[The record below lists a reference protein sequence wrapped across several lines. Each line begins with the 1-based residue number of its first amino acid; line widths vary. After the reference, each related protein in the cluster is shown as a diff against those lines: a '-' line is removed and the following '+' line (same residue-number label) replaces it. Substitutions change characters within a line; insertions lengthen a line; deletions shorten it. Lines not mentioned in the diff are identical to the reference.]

1 MNFEDALRDQI
12 ESRPRLGLKGRR
24 IRAILDARP
33 SKRRTRQ
40 LERMEAHA
48 AAVVGKPA
56 GAIDWSA
63 VNWPALFE
71 KILAVLLAILPF
83 LV

>member
-1 MNFEDALRDQI
+1 MNFEDALREQI
-12 ESRPRLGLKGRR
+12 EARPRLGLKGRR

-63 VNWPALFE
+63 IDWAKLFE
-71 KILAVLLAILPF
+71 QILALLLALLPF
-83 LV
+83 LL